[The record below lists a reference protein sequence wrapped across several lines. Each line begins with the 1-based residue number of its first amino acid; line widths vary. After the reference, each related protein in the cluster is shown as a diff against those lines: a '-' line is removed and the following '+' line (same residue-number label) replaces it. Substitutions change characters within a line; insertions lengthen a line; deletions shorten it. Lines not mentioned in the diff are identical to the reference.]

1 MSFQRGPP
9 PNLLRGM
16 MQQNNASAFGI
27 RTGNANAQMMNRLI
41 GNRMMMNNMSN
52 QMRPRMNMVQGHML
66 QQNQMRPV
74 MRDHSPAPVHSSPS
88 QQTGGDGGFAS
99 AAPQPETTA
108 SSQMNDMMNPMMNPM
123 IMPQMLAMAQMAAM
137 TQQNQSK
144 KKKKSAWTEHKSP
157 DGRTYYYNT
166 DTKQSSWTKP
176 DALKSPSER
185 LLSTC
190 PWKEHKHA
198 DTGKVYFYNS
208 DTKESTWTMPED
220 LSNVKIEIAK
230 LEAEENAESS
240 SDEEPVKGVEKEES
254 DQEEVVYETKED
266 AKNAF
271 KNLLRDKGVASTSSW
286 EQAMKLISN
295 DKRYTALAKLN
306 EKKQAFNAYKT
317 LRGKEEKEEER
328 QLAKEAKEALYD
340 YLITHPNMNSNLVY
354 RKAAEFFETHKE
366 WSKVP
371 DRDRK
376 DVYEDSL
383 FFLGKKEK
391 EEEIK
396 LRAKQKEELAVIL
409 EDIKDI
415 TYKTTW
421 AESQEILSTYKPFRN
436 NILFEN
442 TDKEDMLVVTMEHI
456 RTLELDFE
464 DEKTK
469 KASKERR
476 QQRINR
482 DSFIMLLTELHD
494 SKKLDSTSLWAD
506 LYPTISKD
514 PRYTA
519 MLGQPG
525 STPLDLFKFYLED
538 LKSTMHDDKKL
549 MREALKVAN
558 FEVEPDTSYE
568 QFHAI
573 LSSYEK
579 AKGIDKGN
587 IKLHF
592 LNLLEKAEA
601 REKEIIR
608 AEERKVK
615 RRETSFKHMLKDA
628 NPPLEATSEWKIE
641 KARFEKDPA
650 FLAITSEDDRMKLF
664 ADYTETLEP
673 DSESDSEYYK
683 KSKKDKKHKKHKRS
697 KRSPSYEMSGE
708 SDAEESKSK
717 KKHKK
722 VETESEHESEA
733 EQVSKKEKKKHKK
746 KSKKKKKSE
755 KSARSES
762 ESESE
767 KGKKK
772 ESKAESEDDLSE
784 SELEKRRKKL
794 LEELS
799 KH

>member
-1 MSFQRGPP
+1 
-9 PNLLRGM
+9 
-16 MQQNNASAFGI
+16 
-27 RTGNANAQMMNRLI
+27 
-41 GNRMMMNNMSN
+41 MMMNNVNN
-52 QMRPRMNMVQGHML
+52 QMRPRMNMVPGQM
-66 QQNQMRPV
+66 QMNQMRPV
-74 MRDHSPAPVHSSPS
+74 MREQSPAPVHAESPS
-88 QQTGGDGGFAS
+88 QQSSGEGGFNS
-99 AAPQPETTA
+99 AAPQPENPPT
-108 SSQMNDMMNPMMNPM
+108 SQMNAMMNPMMNPM
-123 IMPQMLAMAQMAAM
+123 MMPQMLAMAQMAAM
-137 TQQNQSK
+137 TQQSQGK
-144 KKKKSAWTEHKSP
+144 KKKKCAWTEHTSP

-176 DALKSPSER
+176 DALKSTSER

-198 DTGKVYFYNS
+198 DTGKVYYYNS
-208 DTKESTWTMPED
+208 DTKESTWTMPEE
-220 LSNVKIEIAK
+220 LTNVKAEIAK
-230 LEAEENAESS
+230 LEAEENAVSS
-240 SDEEPVKGVEKEES
+240 SDEEPAKVVEKEES

-266 AKNAF
+266 AKTAF

-295 DKRYTALAKLN
+295 DKRYNALAKLN

-317 LRGKEEKEEER
+317 QRGKEEKEEER

-376 DVYEDSL
+376 DVYEDAL

-391 EEEIK
+391 EEEVK

-409 EDIKDI
+409 EDIKEI

-421 AESQEILSTYKPFRN
+421 VESQEILSTYKPFRN

-442 TDKEDMLVVTMEHI
+442 CDKEDMLVVTMEHI

-464 DEKTK
+464 DEKQK

-494 SKKLDSTSLWAD
+494 TKKLDSTSLWAD

-538 LKSTMHDDKKL
+538 LKSTMHDDKKV
-549 MREALKVAN
+549 MKDALKAAN

-573 LSSYEK
+573 LSSYDK

-608 AEERKVK
+608 AEERKIK

-628 NPPLEATSEWKIE
+628 SPPLEANSEWKTE
-641 KARFEKDPA
+641 KARFENDPA
-650 FLAITSEDDRMKLF
+650 YLAISSEEDKAKLF
-664 ADYTETLEP
+664 ADYVETLEP
-673 DSESDSEYYK
+673 DSESDTEYYK
-683 KSKKDKKHKKHKRS
+683 KSRKHKKDKKHKHRS
-697 KRSPSYEMSGE
+697 KRSPSYDMSDSE
-708 SDAEESKSK
+708 PDEKSK

-722 VETESEHESEA
+722 VETESEHESEP
-733 EQVSKKEKKKHKK
+733 EQVSKKDKKKHKK

-762 ESESE
+762 DSEPE

-772 ESKAESEDDLSE
+772 EKKEADSEDDLSE

>member
-1 MSFQRGPP
+1 MAQQ
-9 PNLLRGM
+9 NGM
-16 MQQNNASAFGI
+16 MQQNIRNAE
-27 RTGNANAQMMNRLI
+27 NAQMMNRFI

-52 QMRPRMNMVQGHML
+52 QMRPRMNLVQGHMM
-66 QQNQMRPV
+66 QNQMRPV
-74 MRDHSPAPVHSSPS
+74 MRDQSPAPVHSSPS
-88 QQTGGDGGFAS
+88 QQAGGEAGFAS
-99 AAPQPETTA
+99 AAPTPESTPA
-108 SSQMNDMMNPMMNPM
+108 DQMNQMMNPMMNPM

-198 DTGKVYFYNS
+198 DTGKVYYYNS
-208 DTKESTWTMPED
+208 ESKESTWTIPDD
-220 LSNVKIEIAK
+220 LSKVKAEIAK

-240 SDEEPVKGVEKEES
+240 SDEEPVKEKEES

-266 AKNAF
+266 AKTAF
-271 KNLLRDKGVASTSSW
+271 KNLLRDKGVASTSTW
-286 EQAMKLISN
+286 EQAMKLISS
-295 DKRYTALAKLN
+295 DKRYNALAKLN
-306 EKKQAFNAYKT
+306 EKKQCFNAYKT
-317 LRGKEEKEEER
+317 MRGKEEKEEER

-396 LRAKQKEELAVIL
+396 LRAKQKEEFTVIL

-464 DEKTK
+464 DDKTK

-514 PRYTA
+514 SRYTA

-538 LKSTMHDDKKL
+538 LKSTMHDDKKV
-549 MREALKVAN
+549 MKEALKVAN

-573 LSSYEK
+573 LSSYDK
-579 AKGIDKGN
+579 AKSIDKGN

-608 AEERKVK
+608 AEERKIK

-628 NPPLEATSEWKIE
+628 SPPLEATSEWKTE

-650 FLAITSEDDRMKLF
+650 FVAITSEDDKARLF

-683 KSKKDKKHKKHKRS
+683 KSKKHKKDKKHKHRS
-697 KRSPSYEMSGE
+697 KRSPSYDMSGE
-708 SDAEESKSK
+708 SDVEESKSK
-717 KKHKK
+717 KKQKK
-722 VETESEHESEA
+722 VETESEHGSEA

-755 KSARSES
+755 KSAKSES
-762 ESESE
+762 ESDFE

-772 ESKAESEDDLSE
+772 EGKKEAESEDDLSE